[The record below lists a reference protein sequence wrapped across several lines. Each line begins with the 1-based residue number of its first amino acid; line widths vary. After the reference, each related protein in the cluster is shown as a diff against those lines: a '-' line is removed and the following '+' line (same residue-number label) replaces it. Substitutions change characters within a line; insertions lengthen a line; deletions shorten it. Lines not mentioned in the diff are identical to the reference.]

1 MVIEIVPDSPQDKAQ
16 QKKEQLARVKIAL
29 KSKLTDNEISFVRL
43 YMGID
48 QLTEVNCQGNVLQS
62 MNASSMPC
70 VGTKQNIVQVGT
82 RVLLK
87 LGNTLEVAL
96 IAKGVTDDRLADVLL
111 QGLEANKEHTFQG
124 IQVSSSPDHQERRKT
139 VMDILKIQG
148 KTGSK
153 DKGSTAHPD
162 VIAKSITLK
171 KGKDGIFAQDD

>member
-29 KSKLTDNEISFVRL
+29 KSKLTDREISFVRL
-43 YMGID
+43 YTGID
-48 QLTEVNCQGNVLQS
+48 QLSEVECQGNILQS
-62 MNASSMPC
+62 MKASSMPC
-70 VGTKQNIVQVGT
+70 VGTPQNINQVGT
-82 RVLLK
+82 RTLLK

-96 IAKGVTDDRLADVLL
+96 IAKGATDDRLAEVLIE
-111 QGLEANKEHTFQG
+111 GLEATKAHTFKG
-124 IQVSSSPDHQERRKT
+124 EVIDETPDHQERRKT